1 MASAVEARQKLE
13 SQLQEN
19 KAVQK
24 VCSTRTGRGME
35 AYARVL
41 QEFSILDDDAN
52 IYKLVGPVLLKQ
64 DKPEAVMNVD
74 KRLEFIEAEMFVSRR
89 TVLRPELTRVQ
100 QAGRSADQ
108 ESRGQAGQ
116 EEDGDYQ
123 TPERAPGGGAGRSSG
138 GGIDMARIPKAC
150 LRSSQDRTFGYFS
163 SMIHMCL
170 PTQKKTTRLKT

>member
-1 MASAVEARQKLE
+1 MP
-13 SQLQEN
+13 
-19 KAVQK
+19 
-24 VCSTRTGRGME
+24 
-35 AYARVL
+35 

-89 TVLRPELTRVQ
+89 TVLGAELTQEQ

-108 ESRGQAGQ
+108 ESRRQAGQ
-116 EEDGDYQ
+116 EEDGNYQ

-138 GGIDMARIPKAC
+138 GGIDIARIPKAC

-170 PTQKKTTRLKT
+170 PTQKKPRASKHKLSRVYCSTVFFFFFFFFSPSSPALDL